1 MAKLANDVMTAD
13 PTRCS
18 ATTTLDEVA
27 KLMRQFDCGEIP
39 IVDTA
44 DRPIGVVTDRDI
56 VCRIVAEGQNP
67 AAHTAEQCMTS
78 PVITVTSRT
87 PVRRAAALMKGRS
100 IGSLVVTSA
109 NGKVAGIVTVAD
121 LLDLLAREPDAEFIK
136 QRRKLRDLA
145 RKSDKW
151 ED

>member
-1 MAKLANDVMTAD
+1 MAKLAQDVMTAD

-56 VCRIVAEGQNP
+56 VCRVVAEGQNP
-67 AAHTAEQCMTS
+67 VAHTAEQCMTQ
-78 PVITVTSRT
+78 PVITIQAGASLDEVLETMQRNQI
-87 PVRRAAALMKGRS
+87 RRL
-100 IGSLVVTSA
+100 LVVEED
-109 NGKVAGIVTVAD
+109 GCCAGIISQADVA
-121 LLDLLAREPDAEFIK
+121 LATRPAETGELVREVS
-136 QRRKLRDLA
+136 RSTGL
-145 RKSDKW
+145 SSH
-151 ED
+151 

>member
-1 MAKLANDVMTAD
+1 MTKQAQDVMTAD

-67 AAHTAEQCMTS
+67 AAHTAEQSMTK
-78 PVITVTSRT
+78 PVVTVQTDASLEEVLETMQRHQIRRLLVVDEDGCCAGIIAQADVALATRPTAVGELVREVSRT
-87 PVRRAAALMKGRS
+87 SGQAS
-100 IGSLVVTSA
+100 H
-109 NGKVAGIVTVAD
+109 
-121 LLDLLAREPDAEFIK
+121 
-136 QRRKLRDLA
+136 
-145 RKSDKW
+145 
-151 ED
+151 